1 MSTVVI
7 CTTTDSK
14 DLAYIEYG
22 KIEEPTAASNVEIA
36 RSLPR
41 KPSSNN
47 SSPFALPMMM
57 QQAAKRSATELAAAR
72 AAEISRKQ
80 NPNGVGN
87 DEKEGD
93 QKPRWASM
101 TMITLSYLLRD
112 ELIVITLVQVTI

>member
-57 QQAAKRSATELAAAR
+57 QQAVVAMQQAAKRGATELAAAR
-72 AAEISRKQ
+72 AAEISRKL
-80 NPNGVGN
+80 NP
-87 DEKEGD
+87 D

-101 TMITLSYLLRD
+101 TCGLLLSSFNYILRF
-112 ELIVITLVQVTI
+112 II